1 MPRTE
6 IDYSN
11 TIIYKIICKDSNV
24 KDLYVGH
31 TTNFVQRKHAHKQSC
46 LNEKSPNYS
55 LKLYK
60 TIRENGGWINWSM
73 EIINFFKCNDHFE
86 ARVKEQEYFTLLNA
100 TLNSIEPMP
109 KPKDHVI
116 KNEKSF
122 EDKQEY
128 LCHCCNVKFQ
138 NSKLMDIHNNTAKHL
153 KLLDEKKMPDTNKI
167 LTKNAS
173 KFMCEI
179 CNFKCFKESNY
190 NIHLL
195 TDKHKKRIVSLQEKT
210 HLELDSLMKYKCL
223 CGKKYKHMSSLCNHK
238 KTCDGIKK
246 LQTEQNAVISE
257 TNEKIDHKSLI
268 QELMKQNNEF
278 KTMLI
283 EQNTKIMELAKEGK
297 YITNNNNTTNNNNFN
312 LNFFLNEQCKD
323 ALNIMDF
330 INQLQLNTTD
340 LDMVGRLGYS
350 EGISKLFI
358 RGLKEL
364 DVFKRPIHCSDLKR
378 EVLYVKDK
386 DSWEKDNEEKN
397 KMKTAIK
404 YIAAKNFK
412 QINEWRAKN
421 PESDDY
427 DSQRHMDYHQIVIHS
442 MGGSTKEEDEKHY
455 NKIIKNVAQEVTI
468 DKNTK
473 QLA

>member
-1 MPRTE
+1 M
-6 IDYSN
+6 N
-11 TIIYKIICKDSNV
+11 
-24 KDLYVGH
+24 
-31 TTNFVQRKHAHKQSC
+31 
-46 LNEKSPNYS
+46 PNI
-55 LKLYK
+55 LAPKNIAK
-60 TIRENGGWINWSM
+60 FFCEHCD
-73 EIINFFKCNDHFE
+73 FKC
-86 ARVKEQEYFTLLNA
+86 
-100 TLNSIEPMP
+100 
-109 KPKDHVI
+109 
-116 KNEKSF
+116 
-122 EDKQEY
+122 
-128 LCHCCNVKFQ
+128 C
-138 NSKLMDIHNNTAKHL
+138 
-153 KLLDEKKMPDTNKI
+153 
-167 LTKNAS
+167 
-173 KFMCEI
+173 
-179 CNFKCFKESNY
+179 KESEY
-190 NIHLL
+190 VRHLL
-195 TDKHKKRIVSLQEKT
+195 TRKHKIRTNPNEKVPENADKSYT
-210 HLELDSLMKYKCL
+210 CS

-238 KTCDGIKK
+238 RLCTGFKT
-246 LQTEQNAVISE
+246 LQTEQTTVAPEAN
-257 TNEKIDHKSLI
+257 KKLDHEALI

-297 YITNNNNTTNNNNFN
+297 YITNNTTNNNNFN

-386 DSWEKDNEEKN
+386 DSWEKDNDEKN
-397 KMKTAIK
+397 KMKNAIK

-412 QINEWRAKN
+412 QINEWREKN

-468 DKNTK
+468 DKNIK